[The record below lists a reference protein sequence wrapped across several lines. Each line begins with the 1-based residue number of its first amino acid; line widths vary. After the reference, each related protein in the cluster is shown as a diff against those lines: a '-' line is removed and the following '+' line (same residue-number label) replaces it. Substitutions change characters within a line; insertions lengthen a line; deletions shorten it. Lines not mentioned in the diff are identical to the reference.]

1 MLWSSYRRPV
11 SLGEALQL
19 LGEYGADA
27 RVVSGGTDVLV
38 ELQRGVNPTRTLI
51 DITALNELRGI
62 HREGD
67 EIAIGGLATHNDIIA
82 SRDCREALLPLA
94 QACVEV
100 GAPQIRAR
108 GTLAGNI
115 ITASP
120 ANDTIVPLAMLG
132 ATIVLRSA
140 RGERRVDVAEFFTG
154 FRSTV
159 AQPDELVTSIRVR
172 ALDAASRGVFLKM
185 GLRRAQ
191 AISVISAAARVRFNG
206 DRVAEAAISLGCVAP
221 TIVRLPKTEAFLL
234 GKTLDEATI
243 ARAAQ
248 LGLSEIAPIGDVRG
262 SAEYRRDAVAVYIEE
277 CLQRIARN
285 DCTHGLA
292 SDPVLLD
299 TGERSAGELAF
310 DGTIRATINGEPRV
324 LENAQT
330 KTLLNALREDAE
342 LTGSKE
348 GCAEGECGACTV
360 WIDGQA
366 VMSCLTP
373 APQIHGKSVTTIEGL
388 ADGDRLHPLQQA
400 YIDNAAVQCGFCI
413 PGMLMAGAKSLQEHP
428 DATLE
433 QHQCA
438 ISGNLCRCTGYRKI
452 LDAMIDAGAKT
463 GSKAAPAPVV
473 EHV

>member
-38 ELQRGVNPTRTLI
+38 ELQRGVKPTQTLI

-62 HREGD
+62 RREGD

-108 GTLAGNI
+108 GTLAGNV

-132 ATIVLRSA
+132 ATIVLRSV
-140 RGERRVDVAEFFTG
+140 RGERSVDVAEFFTG

-159 AQPDELVTSIRVR
+159 AQPDELITSIRVR

-191 AISVISAAARVRFNG
+191 AISVISAAARVRSSG
-206 DRVAEAAISLGCVAP
+206 DRVAEAAIALGCVAP

-234 GKTLDEATI
+234 GKTLDDATI

-262 SAEYRRDAVAVYIEE
+262 SAEYRRDAVVVYIEE

-285 DCTHGLA
+285 DCTHGLT

-299 TGERSAGELAF
+299 TGERSAEELPF
-310 DGTIRATINGEPRV
+310 DGAIRATINGEPRV

-433 QHQCA
+433 QHQTA
-438 ISGNLCRCTGYRKI
+438 ISGNICRCTGYRKI
-452 LDAMIDAGAKT
+452 LDAMIDAGAKS
-463 GSKAAPAPVV
+463 GKKQAPSPVAERV
-473 EHV
+473 